1 MTNRRIY
8 QIILLIAGLWLVLEL
23 ACRIAAE
30 ILWFQEVG
38 YLQVFLLKLKTQ
50 GLLGA
55 IAIAVSCVFLLGN
68 LALARRL
75 QHPAEEMKSPV
86 GGAVLAS
93 LRANKTGK
101 NYELPVAKS
110 QITFSWLLLA
120 VFGLTSIATLTVI
133 HCGLLAANSL
143 TYFGIA
149 GNLPAPPV
157 QLGIESIQHGA
168 VQLFSHW
175 WQLGLLLGTIL
186 AVAIKPGFCLQ
197 AIALFL
203 SLAIG
208 LIAASR
214 WTNVLQYFHPTNF
227 HTTDPLFNQNI
238 SFYVFI
244 LPILDLLGLWL
255 TVVFLYSLVSCALTY
270 LLSGNSLSQGRF
282 LGFSRR
288 SEQHLYGL
296 GAASMLAAAFRY
308 WLGDRGSVRSRGA

>member
-1 MTNRRIY
+1 M
-8 QIILLIAGLWLVLEL
+8 VLEL
-23 ACRIAAE
+23 ASRIAAE

-55 IAIAVSCVFLLGN
+55 IAIAVSSVFLLGN
-68 LALARRL
+68 LGLARRL

-86 GGAVLAS
+86 VETLWAS
-93 LRANKTGK
+93 LRANKTEK

-149 GNLPAPPV
+149 GNLPAPPL
-157 QLGIESIQHGA
+157 QLGIESIQQIA
-168 VQLFSHW
+168 VQLFSRW

-186 AVAIKPGFCLQ
+186 AVAIKPDFWLQ

-227 HTTDPLFNQNI
+227 NTTDPVFHLNI

-244 LPILDLLGLWL
+244 LPI
-255 TVVFLYSLVSCALTY
+255 
-270 LLSGNSLSQGRF
+270 
-282 LGFSRR
+282 
-288 SEQHLYGL
+288 
-296 GAASMLAAAFRY
+296 
-308 WLGDRGSVRSRGA
+308 

>member
-8 QIILLIAGLWLVLEL
+8 QIILLIAGVWLVLEL
-23 ACRIAAE
+23 ASRIAAE

-55 IAIAVSCVFLLGN
+55 IAIAVSSVFLLGN

-86 GGAVLAS
+86 AGALLAS

-149 GNLPAPPV
+149 GNLPPPPV
-157 QLGIESIQHGA
+157 QLGIESIQQIA

-175 WQLGLLLGTIL
+175 WQLG
-186 AVAIKPGFCLQ
+186 
-197 AIALFL
+197 
-203 SLAIG
+203 
-208 LIAASR
+208 
-214 WTNVLQYFHPTNF
+214 
-227 HTTDPLFNQNI
+227 
-238 SFYVFI
+238 
-244 LPILDLLGLWL
+244 
-255 TVVFLYSLVSCALTY
+255 
-270 LLSGNSLSQGRF
+270 
-282 LGFSRR
+282 
-288 SEQHLYGL
+288 
-296 GAASMLAAAFRY
+296 
-308 WLGDRGSVRSRGA
+308 